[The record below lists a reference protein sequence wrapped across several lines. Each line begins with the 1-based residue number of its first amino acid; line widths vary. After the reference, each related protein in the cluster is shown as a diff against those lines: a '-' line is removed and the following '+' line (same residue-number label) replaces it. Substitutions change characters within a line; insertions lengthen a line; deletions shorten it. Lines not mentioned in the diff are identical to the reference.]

1 MKHNKIIITLLLV
14 ITFCSCNH
22 NKLGNNKIENLSI
35 EPEFKNLS
43 FENKFDFGYNDRK
56 ALDNLINEYADYL
69 FQEQD
74 EKDEKLLGFDI
85 TITENETIIK
95 PLVSDDQSITAMGGC
110 PGGYSNLGVCYSSK
124 CVKGKIAAYF
134 ADNEGAFSNGS
145 TISFKLVSH
154 MGGKRVCGRIEDV

>member
-1 MKHNKIIITLLLV
+1 MKIMFILSLSLLTVGCSSDKTDIT
-14 ITFCSCNH
+14 
-22 NKLGNNKIENLSI
+22 KIENLSI

-95 PLVSDDQSITAMGGC
+95 PLVSDDQSVTAMGGC

-154 MGGKRVCGRIEDV
+154 MGGKRVCGKLEAS